1 MEKARHLVGAWHA
14 IEQHEQL
21 AEMFILSKKQ
31 FLEKYEKENSLIY
44 SQDDFIGYR
53 KFQNISKNTKVS

>member
-1 MEKARHLVGAWHA
+1 MEKARHLLGAWHT
-14 IEQHEQL
+14 IGQYEKFFEII
-21 AEMFILSKKQ
+21 ILSQKQ

-53 KFQNISKNTKVS
+53 KFKNILKNTKVS